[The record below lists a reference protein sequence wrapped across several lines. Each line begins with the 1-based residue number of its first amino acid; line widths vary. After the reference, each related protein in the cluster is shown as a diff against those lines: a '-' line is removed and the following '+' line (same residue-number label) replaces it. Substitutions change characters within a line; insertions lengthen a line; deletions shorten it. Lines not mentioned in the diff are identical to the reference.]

1 MDIEPTARLPLGGP
15 SSNPG
20 DRPARHYRLLIGTA
34 AFVIIAAGIREAA
47 ELLNSILL
55 AMLLTVTVVPAF
67 DALRRRGV
75 PKGVAVVLTSLLLAG
90 VLVVLLGTL
99 GLSGTRLIQVL
110 PEYQDRAQSL
120 RHDLERL
127 MLARGI
133 QPERIFSLDLVDP
146 NRLLGLAAGFLSGL
160 GQVLSQALLL
170 ILIVAFF
177 LAERGFRDQTFDP
190 GGTAAR
196 VARDVRQY
204 LVITTL
210 TGLGFALLVYL
221 LMLVVGTDLPLVW
234 AVLAF
239 IMNFVPNVGIIL
251 SVIPPVILTLLELGW
266 QWALVVL
273 AGFLVLNFVVDNLIK
288 PRFMQSGLDVPP
300 LVGLLSLVVWAYLLG
315 PVGTI
320 LALPLTIA
328 LRRLLQDADLTV
340 PGLGRGSGASA

>member
-1 MDIEPTARLPLGGP
+1 MAP
-15 SSNPG
+15 S
-20 DRPARHYRLLIGTA
+20 DRHYRLLIGTA
-34 AFVIIAAGIREAA
+34 AFVIVAAGIREAA

-75 PKGVAVVLTSLLLAG
+75 PKGLAVVLTSLLLAG
-90 VLVVLLGTL
+90 VLVVLVGVL

-110 PEYQDRAQSL
+110 PHYQERALGL
-120 RHDLERL
+120 REDLEAL
-127 MLARGI
+127 LLTWGI
-133 QPERIFSLDLVDP
+133 ESERIFSSELVDP

-177 LAERGFRDQTFDP
+177 LAERGIRDQTFQP

-204 LVITTL
+204 LIITAL
-210 TGLGFALLVYL
+210 SGLGFSLLAYVV
-221 LMLVVGTDLPLVW
+221 MLAVGTDLALVW

-251 SVIPPVILTLLELGW
+251 SVIPPVLLTMLELSW
-266 QWALVVL
+266 QRALVVL
-273 AGFLVLNFVVDNLIK
+273 AVFLVLNFVVDNLIK

-300 LVGLLSLVVWAYLLG
+300 LVGLLSLVIWAYLLG
-315 PVGTI
+315 PIGAI

-328 LRRLLQDADLTV
+328 VRRVLQDADVAV
-340 PGLGRGSGASA
+340 PGLGFESPASPG

>member
-1 MDIEPTARLPLGGP
+1 MTHPAPALGR
-15 SSNPG
+15 S
-20 DRPARHYRLLIGTA
+20 DRHYRVLIGTA

-47 ELLNSILL
+47 EVLNSILL

-75 PKGVAVVLTSLLLAG
+75 PKGLAVVLTSLLLAG
-90 VLVVLLGTL
+90 GLVALLGVL
-99 GLSGTRLIQVL
+99 GFSGTRLIQVL
-110 PEYQDRAQSL
+110 PHYEERTLSL
-120 RHDLERL
+120 RKELEGL
-127 MLARGI
+127 LQAWGI
-133 QPERIFSLDLVDP
+133 QPERILSLDLVDP

-160 GQVLSQALLL
+160 GQVLGQALLL

-177 LAERGFRDQTFDP
+177 LAERGIRDQTFHP

-204 LVITTL
+204 LVITAL
-210 TGLGFALLVYL
+210 TGLGFSVVVYI
-221 LMLVVGTDLPLVW
+221 LMLVVGTDLALVW

-251 SVIPPVILTLLELGW
+251 SVIPPVILTLLELSW
-266 QWALVVL
+266 QRAVVVL
-273 AGFLVLNFVVDNLIK
+273 AGFLVLNFVVDNLFK

-300 LVGLLSLVVWAYLLG
+300 IVGLLSLVIWAYLLG
-315 PVGTI
+315 PIGTL

-328 LRRLLQDADLTV
+328 VRRVFEDAEVAV
-340 PGLGRGSGASA
+340 PGLTRGAASQP